1 MDIEIKFDQWT
12 YANKVLY
19 TTKHAPTVEKFLQN
33 FIASKFGRGYRLRVI
48 PDYSDHTVEIQSPC
62 AERFRAAKR
71 ALRDHFSRGFVR
83 EIKFKNKWQML
94 ANEIGKGWK
103 S

>member
-1 MDIEIKFDQWT
+1 MNIEVKFDQWT

-33 FIASKFGRGYRLRVI
+33 FIKTKFDRGYRLRVI
-48 PDYSDHTVEIQSPC
+48 PDYSDNTIEIQSPC
-62 AERFRAAKR
+62 AERMRIAKR
-71 ALRDHFSRGFVR
+71 VLRERYGSGF
-83 EIKFKNKWQML
+83 IKMIKAKNKWQML